1 MPSNRSVATV
11 ARCRSCDH
19 LGWPFVRGMPCD
31 RVDHGR
37 SGLWAPG
44 ESREGR
50 TAWVEMCRLFP
61 AFGSRCLD
69 RPQHLAQRVFL
80 FGLGRGDRR
89 FCCDP
94 LLGCKPALFFFLG
107 FNLNDIFPCPPSHGP
122 ISTRTRGNTS
132 RLTMMG
138 LADTAAAAIGLP
150 VDQFLYL
157 SCMLAAYPLGFA
169 FALIPFRYRSARH
182 ALAGSLGLAF
192 AVVTLVCRRRGLGV
206 GLVGSFA
213 PLLGEVDRSF
223 RNAESRRSSHPVPRS
238 RLAGHVGLDSLG
250 GDCCGCLRAAS
261 GAAAVIVAHSR
272 LCVADGLPLRIAHLP
287 HVDRSYGICHSPFV
301 CFLFSPF

>member
-1 MPSNRSVATV
+1 MPGNRSVATV

-37 SGLWAPG
+37 SGLWPPG
-44 ESREGR
+44 ESREGGR
-50 TAWVEMCRLFP
+50 LGLKCVVCSRRLGLGGSTGRNPWHKEFFFLAWGEVTGNFV
-61 AFGSRCLD
+61 AIRCLGAS
-69 RPQHLAQRVFL
+69 QH
-80 FGLGRGDRR
+80 
-89 FCCDP
+89 
-94 LLGCKPALFFFLG
+94 FFFLG
-107 FNLNDIFPCPPSHGP
+107 FNLNDILPCPPSHGP
-122 ISTRTRGNTS
+122 ISARTRGNTS

-213 PLLGEVDRSF
+213 PLLREVDRSF

-238 RLAGHVGLDSLG
+238 PAPRARGAGLTRWGLLRLPTCCFWCCRGH
-250 GDCCGCLRAAS
+250 R
-261 GAAAVIVAHSR
+261 R
-272 LCVADGLPLRIAHLP
+272 T
-287 HVDRSYGICHSPFV
+287 
-301 CFLFSPF
+301 

>member
-1 MPSNRSVATV
+1 MTFS
-11 ARCRSCDH
+11 
-19 LGWPFVRGMPCD
+19 
-31 RVDHGR
+31 
-37 SGLWAPG
+37 
-44 ESREGR
+44 
-50 TAWVEMCRLFP
+50 
-61 AFGSRCLD
+61 
-69 RPQHLAQRVFL
+69 LA
-80 FGLGRGDRR
+80 
-89 FCCDP
+89 
-94 LLGCKPALFFFLG
+94 
-107 FNLNDIFPCPPSHGP
+107 PPSHGP

-213 PLLGEVDRSF
+213 PLLREVDRSF
-223 RNAESRRSSHPVPRS
+223 RNAESRRSSHLYRDHGSQGTWGWTHSVGTAAAAYVLLLVLPRS
-238 RLAGHVGLDSLG
+238 SSHIAVFVSLMVY
-250 GDCCGCLRAAS
+250 LS
-261 GAAAVIVAHSR
+261 GSHIYRMWTDRMAFAIPR
-272 LCVADGLPLRIAHLP
+272 LCV
-287 HVDRSYGICHSPFV
+287 
-301 CFLFSPF
+301 FSPPPFDCPPCAG